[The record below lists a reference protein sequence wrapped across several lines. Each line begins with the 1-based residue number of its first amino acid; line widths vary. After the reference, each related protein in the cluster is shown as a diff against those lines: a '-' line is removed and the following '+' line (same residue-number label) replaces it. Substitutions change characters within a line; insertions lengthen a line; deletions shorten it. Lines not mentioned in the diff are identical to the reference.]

1 MLCCFVLCLCIL
13 AEINRIY
20 QARIRDRALT
30 RHINKLATK
39 WTWGTCKGKQQ
50 QQQQQGQPEE
60 PEEPARANNS
70 WKQKQIFEWKK
81 TPRLIHK
88 MLPGRVKILWGNE
101 DVSLWPIKKAFV
113 PGNIPNCGKL
123 PEKFPSLGSGQI
135 YYSGWWRERSQG
147 DFTNPTTQVPPPKKI
162 QQSSQVENTRKHFL
176 AKHLPFI
183 KKNIWPYFCQIK
195 QILFF
200 STCN

>member
-1 MLCCFVLCLCIL
+1 M
-13 AEINRIY
+13 
-20 QARIRDRALT
+20 
-30 RHINKLATK
+30 
-39 WTWGTCKGKQQ
+39 
-50 QQQQQGQPEE
+50 
-60 PEEPARANNS
+60 
-70 WKQKQIFEWKK
+70 
-81 TPRLIHK
+81 
-88 MLPGRVKILWGNE
+88 
-101 DVSLWPIKKAFV
+101 

-183 KKNIWPYFCQIK
+183 KKTFGHIFAKSNKYYFFRLVTSLRLSSLLEYCAASALLLQNPTPPWSPPPSSPPP
-195 QILFF
+195 
-200 STCN
+200 STSPALPRPPPSPASF